1 MLDDAYGNPV
11 GTRSVEARDAYDL
24 GISRFLGAEPRVSD
38 AFETAINADEGFA
51 LAHIG
56 LARNMQ
62 LLAKPDRV
70 KASLGQARALASGLS
85 ARERSH
91 INVSALLL
99 EGKAAA
105 ARTAV
110 YEHVEKWP
118 ADVMIAQMCTSVFGL
133 IGFSGLPGRE
143 AEQLAFISR
152 LSQHYGDNWWFR
164 TQLAFAQLEVGQ
176 LVAAQANIEAAM
188 AANPKSAH
196 TAHIRAHLYYENME
210 DKEGLS
216 YLSNWCKNYDPSA
229 TLYNHIYWH
238 VGLWSLEAGDFDGMW
253 QVLDMNI
260 SPERSQGPPL
270 NVMTDTAALLFRAEL
285 AGLKVPVERWKKLSA
300 YALARF
306 PQPGLGFA
314 DLHAAIAHSRS
325 GNREALEV
333 IIDCTDGPVS
343 DLTKTL
349 ATGYREMEDGNWDM
363 AAEQFCE
370 AMRDHARIGGSNA
383 QRDII
388 DYSLAACLVH
398 DGRRQE
404 ARTLLSV
411 TRPRAILKEIV
422 AGL

>member
-11 GTRSVEARDAYDL
+11 GTFSVEARDAYDL
-24 GISRFLGAEPRVSD
+24 GISRFLGAEPRVSN
-38 AFETAINADEGFA
+38 AFQTAINVDDGFA

-62 LLAKPDRV
+62 LLAQPDRV
-70 KASLGQARALASGLS
+70 KASLKQARNLESGLS
-85 ARERSH
+85 ERERSH

-99 EGKAAA
+99 EGKPAA
-105 ARTAV
+105 ARAAV
-110 YEHVEKWP
+110 YDHVEKWP
-118 ADVMIAQMCTSVFGL
+118 TDVMIAQMCTSVFGL

-176 LVAAQANIEAAM
+176 LASAQSNIEVAM
-188 AANPKSAH
+188 AANPRSAH

-216 YLSNWCKNYDPSA
+216 YLSNWCKNYDSSA

-238 VGLWSLEAGDFDGMW
+238 VGLWSLETGDFDRMW
-253 QVLDMNI
+253 QVLDINI
-260 SPERSQGPPL
+260 SPEQNQGPPL
-270 NVMTDTAALLFRAEL
+270 NVLTDTAALLFRAEL
-285 AGLKVPVERWKKLSA
+285 AGLEVSIERWKKLSA

-306 PQPGLGFA
+306 PQPGIGFA
-314 DLHAAIAHSRS
+314 DLHAAIAHARS
-325 GNREALEV
+325 GNRDALDV
-333 IIDCTDGPVS
+333 IIDCADGPVS
-343 DLTKTL
+343 DLTKIL
-349 ATGYREMEDGNWDM
+349 AIGYREMEDGNWTM
-363 AAEQFCE
+363 AAEQFCG

-383 QRDII
+383 QRDLI
-388 DYSLAACLVH
+388 DYSLAACLVR
-398 DGRRQE
+398 DGRKQE
-404 ARTLLSV
+404 AQTLLSI
-411 TRPRAILKEIV
+411 TRPRAITKEIV